1 MQSSRLFRFGI
12 GLVLTIS
19 LAACL
24 DGTTGSQSGSTGA
37 PRGTSQTVERDVEAP
52 NVFSKREAGLWDGRP
67 SLGGVWVAHPDV
79 RDPERVIIRNTEN
92 GQETIGAL
100 FRRERMNPGP
110 VFQVSGDAA
119 AAVTM
124 LAGAPTQIEVIA
136 LRTEDVRVG
145 ADSVDAPDASAP
157 PQTEAAQ
164 TATAPDAARTQDPA
178 RMTDTASAAS
188 QATDTDTAI
197 ALPPEED
204 TAQPRR
210 GLFSRLFSRDTQPA
224 TPAGGVETTPLD
236 DSAQA
241 SAQASIAPDV
251 PSPQPL
257 GTVPPPQSTLDQPFI
272 QLGIFSVE
280 ANARRAQEM
289 AGNAGLSARVHAGT
303 TQGNAFWRV
312 TAGPAATSQERQ
324 QLLEQ
329 VKALGFNDAYAVRR

>member
-1 MQSSRLFRFGI
+1 MQSSRLFRFGV
-12 GLVLTIS
+12 GLVLTIG

-24 DGTTGSQSGSTGA
+24 DGTGGSQSGSNSA

-52 NVFSKREAGLWDGRP
+52 NVFSKRDAGLWDGRP

-110 VFQVSGDAA
+110 VFQVSADAA

-136 LRTEDVRVG
+136 LRTEDVRVD
-145 ADSVDAPDASAP
+145 ADSPDAPP
-157 PQTEAAQ
+157 PQADDEQ
-164 TATAPDAARTQDPA
+164 TATAAAAAPTQDPA
-178 RMTDTASAAS
+178 RMADTASAS
-188 QATDTDTAI
+188 QQSDDTPI
-197 ALPPEED
+197 ALPAEEE

-210 GLFSRLFSRDTQPA
+210 GLFSRIFSRDTQPD
-224 TPAGGVETTPLD
+224 TPAGGVETTTLD
-236 DSAQA
+236 DGAQPPAQA
-241 SAQASIAPDV
+241 SVAPAMTRDAAAPPPPA
-251 PSPQPL
+251 PSP
-257 GTVPPPQSTLDQPFI
+257 STLDRPFI

-289 AGNAGLSARVHAGT
+289 AGNAGLSARVHAGS

-312 TAGPAATSQERQ
+312 TAGPAATAQERQ

>member
-1 MQSSRLFRFGI
+1 MQSSRLLRFGV
-12 GLVLTIS
+12 GLVLTMG

-24 DGTTGSQSGSTGA
+24 DGTGGSQSDSNSA

-52 NVFSKREAGLWDGRP
+52 NVFSKRDAGLWDGRP

-110 VFQVSGDAA
+110 VFQVSADAA
-119 AAVTM
+119 AAVSM

-145 ADSVDAPDASAP
+145 TEDNPDAP
-157 PQTEAAQ
+157 PQTEDEQTPAAPQ
-164 TATAPDAARTQDPA
+164 AAPA
-178 RMTDTASAAS
+178 RLADTASATP
-188 QATDTDTAI
+188 QGDDMDTAI

-204 TAQPRR
+204 AAQPRR
-210 GLFSRLFSRDTQPA
+210 GLFSRIFSRDTQPDA
-224 TPAGGVETTPLD
+224 PAGGVETTTLD
-236 DSAQA
+236 DNAQA
-241 SAQASIAPDV
+241 SVAPAMTRDAASP
-251 PSPQPL
+251 PQP
-257 GTVPPPQSTLDQPFI
+257 TPSQPAPSATTLDSPFI

-289 AGNAGLSARVHAGT
+289 AGNAGLSARVHAGS

-312 TAGPAATSQERQ
+312 TVGPATTSQERQ
-324 QLLEQ
+324 RLLEQ